1 MQRWKSILMGGLLGV
16 SLTLTSLP
24 AQAGTYSPWVDWR
37 EHRQQERIYHGVRTG
52 RLTPGEARLLER
64 EQARIHRAEARM
76 WSDGVLTRQER
87 ARLHQMENHASRH
100 IYRGKHNGRR
110 VCR

>member
-1 MQRWKSILMGGLLGV
+1 MAVLVGV
-16 SLTLTSLP
+16 GLTLASVP
-24 AQAGTYSPWVDWR
+24 VQADPYSPWVDWR
-37 EHRQQERIYHGVRTG
+37 EHRQQERIYHGLRTG
-52 RLTPGEARLLER
+52 RLTPWETRYLER

-76 WSDGVLTRQER
+76 WSDGVLTRKER

-100 IYRGKHNGRR
+100 IYRAKHNGRR